1 MMTKTGNKIAALGFV
16 LFTTAFMPFAKA
28 DEWDKKTIITTHEP
42 IKIEGKVLGPGQY
55 VMKLL
60 ESADRHIVQIYDVD
74 DSKLEMTVMAIPVY
88 RLDPTGDTRL
98 TFAETADGQAPALRT
113 WFYPGDNSGLEF
125 SALR

>member
-1 MMTKTGNKIAALGFV
+1 MTKTISKITALGFV

-28 DEWDKKTIITTHEP
+28 DEWDKKTIITTNEP
-42 IKIEGKVLGPGQY
+42 IQIEGKVLAPGQY

-74 DSKLEMTVMAIPVY
+74 HSKLEMTVLAIPAY
-88 RLDPTGDTRL
+88 RFEPSGDTRL
-98 TFAETADGQAPALRT
+98 TFWEMPPGRAPALRT